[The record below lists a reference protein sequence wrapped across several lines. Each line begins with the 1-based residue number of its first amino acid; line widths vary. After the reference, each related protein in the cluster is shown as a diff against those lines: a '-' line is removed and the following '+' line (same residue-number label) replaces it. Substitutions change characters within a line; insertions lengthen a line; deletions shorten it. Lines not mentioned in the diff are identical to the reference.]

1 METKCNVLEILSIQ
15 NKKQLCERREQAI
28 AFQKDRKKKRNAL
41 IDLLKAVLQNT
52 AVPHY
57 LCNHIVSFVRFGF
70 DKSVPQPNPMKIISS
85 HYSAS
90 NMSSKTRVHRQV
102 GGGGGPLL
110 DALIG
115 PYWSRDADR
124 QRFNAF
130 IDTFYHTID
139 EKVERLYPPGLRDH
153 LSGMKVSQLRELAR
167 TVPGART
174 TGNKNTLINNL
185 LHYISFTTVW
195 R

>member
-1 METKCNVLEILSIQ
+1 METKYSVLEILSTQ
-15 NKKQLCERREQAI
+15 NKKQLCEKREQAI
-28 AFQKDRKKKRNAL
+28 AFQNDRKKKRNAL
-41 IDLLKAVLQNT
+41 VDLLKIVLQNT

-57 LCNHIVSFVRFGF
+57 LCKHIVSFVRIGF

-85 HYSAS
+85 HYS
-90 NMSSKTRVHRQV
+90 NTRFPRVR
-102 GGGGGPLL
+102 GGGGPLL

-139 EKVERLYPPGLRDH
+139 EKVERLYPPGLRAH
-153 LSGMKVSQLRELAR
+153 LTSMKVSQLREFAR

-174 TGNKNTLINNL
+174 SGNKNTLINNL